1 MRNFRQ
7 LEVWKQS
14 VEFVTKVYEITKQF
28 PPDEKYGLVSQM
40 NRCAVSVPANIA
52 EGGSRKTELDFARFL
67 EIAIGSSFELET
79 YFEITMNLSFINA
92 KDYECQIN
100 ELNIIQKRINALR
113 ESILKKGL

>member
-14 VEFVTKVYEITKQF
+14 VEFVTKVYEVTKQF
-28 PPDEKYGLVSQM
+28 PSNEKYGLVIQM
-40 NRCAVSVPANIA
+40 NRCVVSIPANIA
-52 EGGSRKTELDFARFL
+52 EGCSRKTEIDFARFL

-79 YFEITMNLSFINA
+79 FFEIACNLSFIEG
-92 KDYECQIN
+92 KEKEYLIT

-113 ESILKKGL
+113 ESILRKSF